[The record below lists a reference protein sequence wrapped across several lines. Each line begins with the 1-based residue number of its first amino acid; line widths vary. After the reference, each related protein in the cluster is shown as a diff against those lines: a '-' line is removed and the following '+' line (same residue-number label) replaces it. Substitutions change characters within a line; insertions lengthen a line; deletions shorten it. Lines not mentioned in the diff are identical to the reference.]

1 MKRVTRSGTLL
12 AGLVLLLF
20 ALPAAASINK
30 SIRIEDGAES
40 NGESSV
46 NGKITVGYGATV
58 TGGLSTVNGK
68 IRIGDNSSIE
78 DAETV
83 NGGIRIG
90 DGVRGDD
97 LETVNGSID
106 IGNEAVFG
114 GSVTAVNGG
123 LTIEQGSTV
132 EGDVGNVNG
141 DIELYGATIG
151 GDVSTVAGD
160 IEVLDGSVI
169 RGGIVIEKPGGWWN
183 NKRSRTPK
191 VVIGPGSRVEGV
203 IRVER
208 EVELYISETAEVGGV
223 EGIMSLDDAVRFSGD
238 RP

>member
-1 MKRVTRSGTLL
+1 MKRFSRGGILL
-12 AGLVLLLF
+12 SGLVLLLF
-20 ALPAAASINK
+20 ALPTAASVNK
-30 SIRIEDGAES
+30 SISIDDDAES

-46 NGKITVGYGATV
+46 NGKITVGHGATV
-58 TGGLSTVNGK
+58 SGGLSTVNGN
-68 IRIGDNSSIE
+68 IRIGDDSSIE

-97 LETVNGSID
+97 VETVNGSID
-106 IGNEAVFG
+106 IGSNAVFE
-114 GSVTAVNGG
+114 GSVTAVNGA
-123 LTIEQGSTV
+123 LKIEPGSTI

-141 DIELYGATIG
+141 DIEVRGATIG

-160 IEVLDGSVI
+160 VEVLDESVI

-183 NKRSRTPK
+183 NKRSRKPRI
-191 VVIGPGSRVEGV
+191 VIGPGSRVEGI
-203 IRVER
+203 IRIER
-208 EVELYISETAEVGGV
+208 EAALYISETAEVGGV
-223 EGIMSLDDAVRFSGD
+223 EGVMSLDDAVRFSGD

>member
-1 MKRVTRSGTLL
+1 MKRFFRTGTLL
-12 AGLVLLLF
+12 AGLALLLF

-30 SIRIEDGAES
+30 SIRIDDGAES

-46 NGKITVGYGATV
+46 NGKITVGYDATV
-58 TGGLSTVNGK
+58 TGGLSTVNGT
-68 IRIGDNSSIE
+68 IRIGDNASIE

-83 NGGIRIG
+83 NGGIRVG

-106 IGNEAVFG
+106 IGTGAVFG

-123 LTIEQGSTV
+123 VTVERGSTV

-141 DIELYGATIG
+141 DIELRGATVG

-160 IEVLDGSVI
+160 VEVLEQSVV
-169 RGGIVIEKPGGWWN
+169 RGNVVIEEPGGWWN
-183 NKRSRTPK
+183 NKRGRTPK
-191 VVIGPGSRVEGV
+191 IVIGPGSRVEGV

-208 EVELYISETAEVGGV
+208 EAELYISDTAEVGGV
-223 EGIMSLDDAVRFSGD
+223 EGVMGLDDAVRFSGE

>member
-1 MKRVTRSGTLL
+1 MKRFTRGGTLL
-12 AGLVLLLF
+12 AGLVLLLI
-20 ALPAAASINK
+20 AVPAAASINK
-30 SIRIEDGAES
+30 SIRIDDGGES

-68 IRIGDNSSIE
+68 IRIGDDSSIE

-106 IGNEAVFG
+106 IGNNAVFS

-123 LTIEQGSTV
+123 LTIEQDSMV

-141 DIELYGATIG
+141 DIELRGATVG

-160 IEVLDGSVI
+160 VEVLDRSVI

-183 NKRSRTPK
+183 NNRSRAPK
-191 VVIGPGSRVEGV
+191 VIIGPGSRVEGI

-208 EVELYISETAEVGGV
+208 EAELYISETAEVGGV
-223 EGIMSLDDAVRFSGD
+223 EGVMSLDDAVRFSGE